1 MGWFSKSTAASSVE
15 LPQQDTTTTQPS
27 LAKDGSSDS
36 TLSQEPTVSTPSAPA
51 SASTTSTAGAEAY
64 KAQDHTQTQAQ
75 LALPR
80 YSEEIMEFEEYKSS
94 DDILDRYKVSDAL
107 NQLAICS
114 SLGANVR
121 NYYRYGTYRSCTD
134 KYDHVKFCLSVK
146 TKSSQ
151 VAQVMIQKR
160 EAEIR
165 AKKRSLPSSE
175 DVWTA
180 RT

>member
-1 MGWFSKSTAASSVE
+1 MGWFSKSTADSSVE
-15 LPQQDTTTTQPS
+15 PQQDTTTTQPS

-36 TLSQEPTVSTPSAPA
+36 TLAQEPTVSTPSTPA

-64 KAQDHTQTQAQ
+64 KAQEHTHIQEQRV
-75 LALPR
+75 LPR
-80 YSEEIMEFEEYKSS
+80 YSEELMEFEEYKPS
-94 DDILDRYKVSDAL
+94 DDIFDRYKVSDAL

-134 KYDHVKFCLSVK
+134 KYDHLKFCFSIK

-165 AKKRSLPSSE
+165 AKKRGLPNSE
-175 DVWTA
+175 DVWTV